1 MLRLIGLL
9 LAAVLVAGI
18 AYQTWQTAQ
27 MRKEIRL
34 LSRQI
39 AVESVPVPARV
50 DNAALS
56 EAGDALEQ
64 AAKAARQGDL
74 ARARS
79 LARSGYLMLD
89 PDSRVALDAAP
100 LLRELT
106 GGAADFL
113 KKQLGGLY
121 EPQKTKE
128 GSR

>member
-39 AVESVPVPARV
+39 AVESAPVPARV
-50 DNAALS
+50 DNAALI
-56 EAGDALEQ
+56 EAGDTLEQ

-128 GSR
+128 GNP

>member
-39 AVESVPVPARV
+39 AVESAPVPARV
-50 DNAALS
+50 DNVALS
-56 EAGDALEQ
+56 EAGDTLEQ

-106 GGAADFL
+106 GGGADFL

-121 EPQKTKE
+121 ERQKTKE

>member
-39 AVESVPVPARV
+39 AVESAPVPARV

-56 EAGDALEQ
+56 EAGDTLEQ

-100 LLRELT
+100 LLQELT

-121 EPQKTKE
+121 EPQKTKD

>member
-1 MLRLIGLL
+1 MLRLISLL

-18 AYQTWQTAQ
+18 GYQTWQTAQ

-39 AVESVPVPARV
+39 AVESAPVAARV

-56 EAGDALEQ
+56 EAGETLEQ

>member
-27 MRKEIRL
+27 RRNEIRL

-39 AVESVPVPARV
+39 AVESAPVPARV

-56 EAGDALEQ
+56 EAGDTLEQ

>member
-39 AVESVPVPARV
+39 AVESAPVPARV

-56 EAGDALEQ
+56 EAGDTLEQ

>member
-39 AVESVPVPARV
+39 AVESAPVPARV
-50 DNAALS
+50 DNVALS
-56 EAGDALEQ
+56 EAGDTLEQ